1 MPLLSPEH
9 YLQPDD
15 LQRLREL
22 EKTLT
27 QLHQERN
34 PLAEKLKSRIHS
46 PEEVAQVLRLNI
58 EIVKAAGERNALLD
72 KNPLLAKN
80 QPGWSGES

>member
-1 MPLLSPEH
+1 MPKLPPEH

-15 LQRLREL
+15 LRRLREL
-22 EKTLT
+22 EMTLT
-27 QLHQERN
+27 DLHQQRH
-34 PLAEKLKSRIHS
+34 PLAEKLRNGTLSH
-46 PEEVAQVLRLNI
+46 EEGPQVVRLNA

-80 QPGWSGES
+80 QPGWSGDL